1 MTEIDCLLYLHD
13 ELDRYTEDELHHIS
27 QPGVWSLGQMYD
39 HILLVAHEYIDEVA
53 ICASLTTDT
62 ADGKTP
68 FGEELFRQQSFPPIK
83 IRLPDEMNAPPDN
96 TDSRERL
103 KQRLLELV
111 KRMEDWSEQLDHI
124 EPTRKTKHGGFGSL
138 NAKEWVQLIEM
149 HTRHHFRQKKEL
161 EQILLS

>member
-1 MTEIDCLLYLHD
+1 MTGIDCLLYLHQ
-13 ELDRYTEDELHHIS
+13 ELDRYTEDQIHHIS

-39 HILLVAHEYIDEVA
+39 HILLVAHEYLDEVEN
-53 ICASLTTDT
+53 CASLTTDT

-96 TDSRERL
+96 TDSRDRL
-103 KQRLLELV
+103 RQRLLELIE
-111 KRMEDWSEQLDHI
+111 RMEDWSVHLEQI
-124 EPTRKTKHGGFGSL
+124 NPAAKTKHGGFGYL
-138 NAKEWVQLIEM
+138 NAQEWVQLIEM

-161 EQILLS
+161 EQALPD